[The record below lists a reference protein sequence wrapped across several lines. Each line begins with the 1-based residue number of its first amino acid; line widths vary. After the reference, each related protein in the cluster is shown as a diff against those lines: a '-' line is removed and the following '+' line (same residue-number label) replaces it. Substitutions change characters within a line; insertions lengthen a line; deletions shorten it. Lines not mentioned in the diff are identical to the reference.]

1 VSSGRPVGYGPTNR
15 TIGIAEPLR
24 ARSSQRAAARD
35 GRRKFYLRNPS
46 PACDWAVDGT
56 QATSLALH
64 SLPHGRLAP
73 AGGTTPKGGSTW
85 LRRRTD
91 VGASSPARHA
101 LIRLVGAVLAEQH
114 DEWTEMR
121 RYIGLEV
128 LAHGRLRLVDD
139 TDTDHQEA
147 TPARLTA

>member
-1 VSSGRPVGYGPTNR
+1 VRLGCRWHPGDIPG
-15 TIGIAEPLR
+15 
-24 ARSSQRAAARD
+24 
-35 GRRKFYLRNPS
+35 
-46 PACDWAVDGT
+46 
-56 QATSLALH
+56 LH

-73 AGGTTPKGGSTW
+73 AGRTTPKGGSTW

-121 RYIGLEV
+121 RYIDLEV
-128 LAHGRLRLVDD
+128 LAHGRLRLVED
-139 TDTDHQEA
+139 TDTDTDRQEA